1 MYTVTFYS
9 FKGGVGRTSA
19 LVNIAAE
26 LTSQGRRVLIVDFD
40 LEAPGVDTFNLPRP
54 PQHVSAEDDPLLG
67 VVDYV
72 TKYIETGE
80 APDLTH
86 YVYQS
91 AGIGANGGALW
102 IMPAGKQ
109 DRTYAERLNSI
120 NWLDLYERH
129 DGFLMFEDLKA
140 QCEVLLDPDYVLVDS
155 RTGHTDIAGICT
167 RQLPDAVVALF
178 FPNEQNVRGLERIV
192 QGIRQEA
199 HTERRKEIHLHF
211 VPANVP
217 DTYDEDQI
225 LAKRMVEVQER
236 LGYNSVAAT
245 VHQDTGLSLINQVVF
260 TLERPRSRLAHEYRE
275 LLRSIAR
282 ENPQDREGALAFI
295 SAFLDDMRR
304 SPRALRD
311 RIARADPEK
320 RLDEIRSAH
329 PTDREIL
336 YRLGIVRERQGKA
349 EEASILFGEA
359 IELGYD
365 TPEALITKAELDQ
378 RLGETALAVTEF
390 TGALDSSDA
399 TFYNVVRAIRGLIEL
414 DQAST
419 VSIATKRAVAA
430 LDVSEAC
437 QLSQNILST
446 EIKALPVGEVI
457 LMRWLDRKDLSD
469 SQRTDLTAA
478 LMLNLMG
485 QRRLSEAAGLFPD
498 GIDSDQLNQRS
509 AFNLAMALWG
519 STGEAP
525 TTYFKRVV
533 AADDQVH
540 RPLRSPNYAQCL
552 AIANWAVGLLDRAR
566 DNVGLARQ
574 LIISRRGPE
583 FSAWRY
589 LTVSTSIFLD
599 DLKEIERLIE
609 GEDVRPGVFGGP
621 EPGTGGA
628 ND

>member
-1 MYTVTFYS
+1 MYVVTFYS
-9 FKGGVGRTSA
+9 FKGGAGRTSA

-26 LTSQGRRVLIVDFD
+26 LVTQGRRVLIVDFD

-54 PQHVSAEDDPLLG
+54 PQHLSAENDPLLG

-72 TKYIETGE
+72 TKYIKTGE
-80 APDLTH
+80 APDLAH

-109 DRTYAERLNSI
+109 DGTYAERLNSI
-120 NWLDLYERH
+120 DWLNLYEQH
-129 DGFLMFEDLKA
+129 NGFLMFEDLKA
-140 QCEVLLDPDYVLVDS
+140 QCEGLLDPDYVLVDS

-192 QGIRQEA
+192 QGVRQEA
-199 HTERRKEIHLHF
+199 QTDRKKEIHLHF

-225 LAKRMVEVQER
+225 LASRMVEVQKR
-236 LGYNSVAAT
+236 LGYGKAAAT
-245 VHQDTGLSLINQVVF
+245 IHQDTGLSLINQVIF
-260 TLERPRSRLAHEYRE
+260 TLERPRSRLAHEYRG

-282 ENPQDREGALAFI
+282 ENPEDREGALAFI

-311 RIARADPEK
+311 RLARTDPEK
-320 RLDEIRSAH
+320 RLNEIRGVHA
-329 PTDREIL
+329 TDRELL
-336 YRLGIVRERQGKA
+336 YRLGVVRERQGKA
-349 EEASILFGEA
+349 EEASVLFGEA

-365 TPEALITKAELDQ
+365 NPEALITKAELDQ
-378 RLGETALAVTEF
+378 RLGETELAVTEF
-390 TGALDSSDA
+390 TRALDSADA
-399 TFYNVVRAIRGLIEL
+399 TFYNVARAIRGLIEL

-430 LDVSEAC
+430 LEVSEAC

-446 EIKALPVGEVI
+446 EIKALPVGEAI
-457 LMRWLDRKDLSD
+457 LMGWLDRKDLSD
-469 SQRTDLTAA
+469 SQRTDLIDV
-478 LMLNLMG
+478 LMLNLIG
-485 QRRLSEAAGLFPD
+485 QQRFSEAAALFPD
-498 GIDSDQLNQRS
+498 RTDPAQLDQRS
-509 AFNLAMALWG
+509 AFNRAIALWG
-519 STGEAP
+519 NTGELP
-525 TTYFKRVV
+525 TRYFERVV
-533 AADDQVH
+533 AADDEVQ

-552 AIANWAVGLLDRAR
+552 AIANWAVGQLDRAR
-566 DNVGLARQ
+566 DDLSRARQ
-574 LIISRRGPE
+574 LIMSRRGPE

-589 LTVSTSIFLD
+589 LTVSTTVFLD
-599 DLKEIERLIE
+599 DLKEIGRLIE
-609 GEDVRPGVFGGP
+609 GEDLAPVMFRSPDP
-621 EPGTGGA
+621 RITRH
-628 ND
+628 

>member
-1 MYTVTFYS
+1 
-9 FKGGVGRTSA
+9 
-19 LVNIAAE
+19 
-26 LTSQGRRVLIVDFD
+26 VDFD
-40 LEAPGVDTFNLPRP
+40 LDAPGVDTFNLPRP
-54 PQHVSAEDDPLLG
+54 PQRVSAEDDPLLG

-80 APDLTH
+80 APDLAR

-109 DRTYAERLNSI
+109 DGTYPERLNSI
-120 NWLDLYERH
+120 GWLDLYERR

-140 QCEVLLDPDYVLVDS
+140 QCEVLLDPDYVFVDS
-155 RTGHTDIAGICT
+155 RTGHSDIAGICT
-167 RQLPDAVVALF
+167 RHLPDAVVALF

-199 HTERRKEIHLHF
+199 HTNRQKEIHLHF

-225 LAKRMVEVQER
+225 LASRMVEVQER
-236 LGYNSVAAT
+236 LGYNKAAAT
-245 VHQDTGLSLINQVVF
+245 IHQDTGLSLINQIIF
-260 TLERPRSRLAHEYRE
+260 TLERPRSRLAHEYRG

-282 ENPQDREGALAFI
+282 ENPEDREGALAFI
-295 SAFLDDMRR
+295 AAFLDDMRR

-311 RIARADPEK
+311 RIARTDPEK
-320 RLDEIRSAH
+320 RLNEIRSAH
-329 PTDREIL
+329 ANDREIL

-349 EEASILFGEA
+349 EEASVLFGEA

-365 TPEALITKAELDQ
+365 NPEALITKGELDQ
-378 RLGETALAVTEF
+378 RLGETGLAVTEF
-390 TGALDSSDA
+390 TRALDSADA
-399 TFYNVVRAIRGLIEL
+399 TFYNVARAIRGLIEL

-430 LDVSEAC
+430 LDVSEAS

-446 EIKALPVGEVI
+446 EIKALGVGEAI

-469 SQRTDLTAA
+469 SHRSDLTGA
-478 LMLNLMG
+478 LTLNLIG
-485 QRRLSEAAGLFPD
+485 QQRFSEAAALLAD
-498 GIDSDQLNQRS
+498 GVDPNQLDQRS

-519 STGEAP
+519 STGELP
-525 TTYFKRVV
+525 TRYFKRVV
-533 AADDQVH
+533 AADDEGQ

-552 AIANWAVGLLDRAR
+552 AIANWAVGELDRAR
-566 DNVGLARQ
+566 DDLSRARQ

-589 LTVSTSIFLD
+589 LTVSTTVFLD
-599 DLKEIERLIE
+599 DLKEIGRLIE
-609 GEDVRPGVFGGP
+609 GDDVTP
-621 EPGTGGA
+621 EMFSSPDPRTRRG
-628 ND
+628 